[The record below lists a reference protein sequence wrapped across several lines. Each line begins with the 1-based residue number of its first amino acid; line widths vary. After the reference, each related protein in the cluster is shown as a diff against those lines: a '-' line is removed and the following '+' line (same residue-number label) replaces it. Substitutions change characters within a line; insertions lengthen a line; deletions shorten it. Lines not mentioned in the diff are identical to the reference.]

1 MKWLLITV
9 CLTASVF
16 ADFNTVKI
24 DTAKEEAAIAAM
36 VKELPAKEKALA
48 AKEYTGT
55 IDVILNTRVAD
66 VNELTS
72 FTAEIKVR
80 ADAVCEKL
88 DITPKDKASV
98 KAILDREVKKKEA
111 QKRNI
116 EFLEAVHK
124 AVDESMLPIEDPNAA
139 AHNLAMA
146 DLWAFCVENVN
157 PY

>member
-1 MKWLLITV
+1 MKWLLIIV
-9 CLTASVF
+9 CLSALVF
-16 ADFNTVKI
+16 ADPNTPVEI
-24 DTAKEEAAIAAM
+24 AKEEAAIAKM
-36 VKELPAKEKALA
+36 VKDLPAKEKALA
-48 AKEYTGT
+48 TKEYTGT
-55 IDVILNTRVAD
+55 IDVILNTRVVD

-72 FTAEIKVR
+72 FTAEIKYR

-88 DITPKDKASV
+88 DIAPKDKATV
-98 KAILDREVKKKEA
+98 KAILDREVKKKET

-116 EFLEAVHK
+116 EFLEAVHR

-139 AHNLAMA
+139 VHNSAMA